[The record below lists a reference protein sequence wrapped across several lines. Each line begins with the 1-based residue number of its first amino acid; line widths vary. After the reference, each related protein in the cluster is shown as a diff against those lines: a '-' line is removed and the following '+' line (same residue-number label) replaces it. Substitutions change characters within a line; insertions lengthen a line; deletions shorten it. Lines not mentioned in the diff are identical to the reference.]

1 MIWVISQLPA
11 PMEWAGLK
19 RDMYGRGMAFATA
32 RFSGPSSVVLLW
44 GTTLPAATGVYSGPA
59 VRDITGDGTPDICV
73 GDAYGVLRCFNGPN
87 GALHWSYSTSGSI
100 YSTPVLEDISFLNSG
115 MEVAFTSNNGNLY
128 VLRGTN
134 GTLLWSA
141 SVGFA
146 YNGSPRVYD
155 INGIPGNEVV
165 VATQSGT
172 YALNGNTG
180 TVVWSNTSV
189 VSDAAVAIADVDN
202 DGEIE
207 VIVADNSGR
216 VYALRGTN
224 GSVKWVVS
232 TGYGYG
238 SAPAVEDVNG
248 DGIKEIFVNFY
259 NNYTCRIN
267 GTGSL
272 AWCVYG
278 FSGLSPDARESV
290 VIGPDIN
297 GNGTRDIFTADY
309 YGPKLAAIDGGTG
322 SVIWSR
328 TTTYLAHSHAPITVG
343 DFDMTNP
350 GYEILVANHNGYLDV
365 YRASNG
371 NFLWN
376 FSYGGPVGGC
386 CASGYAL
393 IVDVDG
399 DTCVELVVRGEA
411 DAPNLRV
418 YRSNNVG
425 SCSVL
430 SYDDPVAVREEEGK
444 ERVFDVVRGGIMF
457 YGKGT
462 VEIYSVDGAKVGE
475 VSKPGLIRL
484 KNGVYIVKYGNKTE
498 KVLIK

>member
-1 MIWVISQLPA
+1 
-11 PMEWAGLK
+11 
-19 RDMYGRGMAFATA
+19 MYGRGRAFATA
-32 RFSGPSSVVLLW
+32 RFSGPSSVVLVW
-44 GTTLPAATGVYSGPA
+44 GTTLSAATGIYSGPA

-73 GDAYGVLRCFNGPN
+73 GDNNGVLRCFNGPD
-87 GALHWSYSTSGSI
+87 GTVHWSYSTGGAI
-100 YSTPVLEDISFLNSG
+100 YSTPVLEDISSLNSG

-141 SVGFA
+141 SVGYA
-146 YNGSPRVYD
+146 RNGSPRVYD

-180 TVVWSNTSV
+180 AVVWSNTSV

-207 VIVADNSGR
+207 VIVANNSGS

-232 TGYGYG
+232 TGYSYG
-238 SAPAVEDVNG
+238 SAPAVEDVDG

-259 NNYTCRIN
+259 SNYTCRIN

-272 AWCVYG
+272 AWCVNGY
-278 FSGLSPDARESV
+278 SQLSSDGRESV

-297 GNGTRDIFTADY
+297 GNGTKDIFTADY
-309 YGPKLAAIDGGTG
+309 GNRLAAIDGGTG

-328 TTTYLAHSHAPITVG
+328 TVTYKAHSHAPITVG

-350 GYEILVANHNGYLDV
+350 GYEILFANHDGYLDV
-365 YRASNG
+365 YSASNG

-393 IVDVDG
+393 IVDVNG
-399 DTCVELVVRGEA
+399 DTCVELVVRGEYSV
-411 DAPNLRV
+411 PNLRV

-444 ERVFDVVRGGIMF
+444 GGVLDVVKGGIMF
-457 YGKGT
+457 YGKGK
-462 VEIYSVDGAKVGE
+462 VEIYAVDGTKVGG
-475 VSKPGLIRL
+475 VSKPGLVRL

-498 KVLIK
+498 KVLIR

>member
-1 MIWVISQLPA
+1 
-11 PMEWAGLK
+11 
-19 RDMYGRGMAFATA
+19 
-32 RFSGPSSVVLLW
+32 
-44 GTTLPAATGVYSGPA
+44 
-59 VRDITGDGTPDICV
+59 
-73 GDAYGVLRCFNGPN
+73 
-87 GALHWSYSTSGSI
+87 
-100 YSTPVLEDISFLNSG
+100 
-115 MEVAFTSNNGNLY
+115 MEVAFTSYNGYLY

-141 SVGFA
+141 LVGQA

-165 VATQSGT
+165 VATTGGT
-172 YALNGNTG
+172 RALDGNTG

-189 VSDAAVAIADVDN
+189 VSHAAVAIADVDN

-216 VYALRGTN
+216 VYALRGTD

-238 SAPAVEDVNG
+238 SAPAVEDVDG
-248 DGIKEIFVNFY
+248 DGIMEIFVNFGS
-259 NNYTCRIN
+259 NYTCRIN

-278 FSGLSPDARESV
+278 YSQLSSDGRESV

-309 YGPKLAAIDGGTG
+309 WGPRLAAIDGGTG

-328 TTTYLAHSHAPITVG
+328 TVTYRAHSHAPITVG

-350 GYEILVANHNGYLDV
+350 GYEILFANHDGYLDV
-365 YRASNG
+365 YSASDG

-376 FSYGGPVGGC
+376 FSFGGPVGGC

-393 IVDVDG
+393 LVDVNG
-399 DTCVELVVRGEA
+399 DTCVELVVRGEYSV
-411 DAPNLRV
+411 PNLRV
-418 YRSNNVG
+418 YRSSNVG
-425 SCSVL
+425 SCYL

-444 ERVFDVVRGGIMF
+444 GRVFDVVKGGIMF
-457 YGKGT
+457 YGKGK
-462 VEIYSVDGAKVGE
+462 VEIYSVDGTKVGE
-475 VSKPGLIRL
+475 VSKSGLIRL

-498 KVLIK
+498 KVLIR

>member
-1 MIWVISQLPA
+1 
-11 PMEWAGLK
+11 MEWAGLK
-19 RDMYGRGMAFATA
+19 RDMYGRGRAFATA

-44 GTTLPAATGVYSGPA
+44 GTTLSAATGTYSGPA

-73 GDAYGVLRCFNGPN
+73 GDNAGVLRCFNGPN
-87 GALHWSYSTSGSI
+87 GTLHWSYSTGGAI
-100 YSTPVLEDISFLNSG
+100 FSTPVLEDISFLNSG
-115 MEVAFTSNNGNLY
+115 MEVAFTSTNGYLY

-141 SVGFA
+141 YVGYA
-146 YNGSPRVYD
+146 YNGSPRVYN

-165 VATQSGT
+165 VATENGT

-248 DGIKEIFVNFY
+248 DGIMEIFVNFY

-278 FSGLSPDARESV
+278 YS
-290 VIGPDIN
+290 
-297 GNGTRDIFTADY
+297 
-309 YGPKLAAIDGGTG
+309 
-322 SVIWSR
+322 
-328 TTTYLAHSHAPITVG
+328 TV
-343 DFDMTNP
+343 NP
-350 GYEILVANHNGYLDV
+350 LL
-365 YRASNG
+365 
-371 NFLWN
+371 
-376 FSYGGPVGGC
+376 
-386 CASGYAL
+386 
-393 IVDVDG
+393 
-399 DTCVELVVRGEA
+399 
-411 DAPNLRV
+411 
-418 YRSNNVG
+418 
-425 SCSVL
+425 
-430 SYDDPVAVREEEGK
+430 
-444 ERVFDVVRGGIMF
+444 
-457 YGKGT
+457 
-462 VEIYSVDGAKVGE
+462 
-475 VSKPGLIRL
+475 
-484 KNGVYIVKYGNKTE
+484 
-498 KVLIK
+498 

>member
-1 MIWVISQLPA
+1 MK
-11 PMEWAGLK
+11 WAGLK
-19 RDMYGRGMAFATA
+19 RDMYGRGRAFATA
-32 RFSGPSSVVLLW
+32 RFSGPSSVVLVW
-44 GTTLPAATGVYSGPA
+44 GTTLSADYGIFSGPA

-73 GDAYGVLRCFNGPN
+73 GDDAGVLRCFNGPD
-87 GALHWSYSTSGSI
+87 GTLHWSYSTGSAI
-100 YSTPVLEDISFLNSG
+100 YSTPVLEDISSLNPG
-115 MEVAFTSNNGNLY
+115 MEVAFTSYNGYLY

-141 SVGFA
+141 YVGYA
-146 YNGSPRVYD
+146 INGSPRVYD

-172 YALNGNTG
+172 YALDGNTG

-232 TGYGYG
+232 AGYSYG
-238 SAPAVEDVNG
+238 SAPAVEDVDG

-259 NNYTCRIN
+259 DNYTCRIN
-267 GTGSL
+267 GTGSF

-278 FSGLSPDARESV
+278 YSRLSLSGRESV

-297 GNGTRDIFTADY
+297 GNGTKDIFTADY
-309 YGPKLAAIDGGTG
+309 LRNFAAIDGGTG

-328 TTTYLAHSHAPITVG
+328 TVTYEVHSHAPITVG

-350 GYEILVANHNGYLDV
+350 GYEILFANHDGYLDV
-365 YRASNG
+365 YSASNG
-371 NFLWN
+371 NLLWN
-376 FSYGGPVGGC
+376 FSFGGPVGGC

-393 IVDVDG
+393 LVDVNG

-425 SCSVL
+425 SCYL

-444 ERVFDVVRGGIMF
+444 ERVFDVVKGGIMF
-457 YGKGT
+457 YGKGKA
-462 VEIYSVDGAKVGE
+462 EIYSVDGTKVGE

-498 KVLIK
+498 KVLIR

>member
-1 MIWVISQLPA
+1 
-11 PMEWAGLK
+11 MEWAGLK
-19 RDMYGRGMAFATA
+19 RDMYGRGRAFATA
-32 RFSGPSSVVLLW
+32 RFSGPSSVVLVW
-44 GTTLPAATGVYSGPA
+44 GITLSSTYGLNSGPA
-59 VRDITGDGTPDICV
+59 VRDITGDGIPDICV
-73 GDAYGVLRCFNGPN
+73 GDEAGVLRCFNGPD
-87 GALHWSYSTSGSI
+87 GTLHWSYSTGVGI
-100 YSTPVLEDISFLNSG
+100 YSTPVLEDISFLNPG
-115 MEVAFTSNNGNLY
+115 MEVAFTSYNGNLY

-141 SVGFA
+141 SVGIA

-165 VATQSGT
+165 VATLSGT
-172 YALNGNTG
+172 YAFDGNTG
-180 TVVWSNTSV
+180 TVVWSDTSV

-207 VIVADNSGR
+207 VIVADNSGS

-232 TGYGYG
+232 TGHIY
-238 SAPAVEDVNG
+238 SSSPAVEDVDG
-248 DGIKEIFVNFY
+248 DGIMEIFVNFY
-259 NNYTCRIN
+259 DNYTCRIN

-278 FSGLSPDARESV
+278 FSEISFDGRESV

-309 YGPKLAAIDGGTG
+309 YGPTLAAIDGGTG

-328 TTTYLAHSHAPITVG
+328 TAAYLAHSHAPITVG

-350 GYEILVANHNGYLDV
+350 GYEILFANHDGYLDV
-365 YRASNG
+365 YSASNG

-376 FSYGGPVGGC
+376 ISYGGPVGGC

-393 IVDVDG
+393 IVDVNG

-411 DAPNLRV
+411 DAPYLRV

-444 ERVFDVVRGGIMF
+444 GRVLDVVKGGIMF
-457 YGKGT
+457 YGKGK
-462 VEIYSVDGAKVGE
+462 VEIYAVDGTKVVE

-498 KVLIK
+498 KVLIR

>member
-1 MIWVISQLPA
+1 
-11 PMEWAGLK
+11 MEWAGLK
-19 RDMYGRGMAFATA
+19 RDMYGRGRAFATA
-32 RFSGPSSVVLLW
+32 RFSGPSSVVLVW
-44 GTTLPAATGVYSGPA
+44 GTTLSADYGIFSGPA

-73 GDAYGVLRCFNGPN
+73 GDDAGVLRCFNGPN
-87 GALHWSYSTSGSI
+87 GTLHWSYSTGSAI
-100 YSTPVLEDISFLNSG
+100 YSTPVLEDISSLNPG
-115 MEVAFTSNNGNLY
+115 MEVAFTSYNGYLY

-141 SVGFA
+141 YVGYA
-146 YNGSPRVYD
+146 INGSPRVYD

-172 YALNGNTG
+172 YALDGNTG

-232 TGYGYG
+232 AGYSYG
-238 SAPAVEDVNG
+238 SAPAVEDVDG

-259 NNYTCRIN
+259 DNYTCRIN
-267 GTGSL
+267 GTGSF

-278 FSGLSPDARESV
+278 YSRLSLSGRESV

-297 GNGTRDIFTADY
+297 GNGTKDIFTADY
-309 YGPKLAAIDGGTG
+309 LRNFAAIDGGTG

-328 TTTYLAHSHAPITVG
+328 TVTYEVHSHAPITVG

-350 GYEILVANHNGYLDV
+350 GYEILFANHDGYLDV
-365 YRASNG
+365 YSASNG
-371 NFLWN
+371 NLLWN
-376 FSYGGPVGGC
+376 FSFGGPVGGC

-393 IVDVDG
+393 LVDVNG

-425 SCSVL
+425 SCYL

-444 ERVFDVVRGGIMF
+444 ERVFDVVKGGIMF
-457 YGKGT
+457 YGKGKA
-462 VEIYSVDGAKVGE
+462 EIYSVDGTKVGE

-498 KVLIK
+498 KVLIR

>member
-1 MIWVISQLPA
+1 
-11 PMEWAGLK
+11 MEWAGLK
-19 RDMYGRGMAFATA
+19 RDMYGRGRAFATA
-32 RFSGPSSVVLLW
+32 RFSGPSSVVLVW
-44 GTTLPAATGVYSGPA
+44 GTTLSATTGVYSGPA
-59 VRDITGDGTPDICV
+59 VRDITGDGTPDICA
-73 GDAYGVLRCFNGPN
+73 GDNAGVLRCFNGPD
-87 GALHWSYSTSGSI
+87 GTLHWSYSTGSAI
-100 YSTPVLEDISFLNSG
+100 YSTPVLEDISSLNSG
-115 MEVAFTSNNGNLY
+115 MEVAFTSYNGYLY
-128 VLRGTN
+128 VLKGTN
-134 GTLLWSA
+134 GTLLWSTY
-141 SVGFA
+141 VGQA

-202 DGEIE
+202 DGMIE
-207 VIVADNSGR
+207 VIVADNSGS

-248 DGIKEIFVNFY
+248 DGIMEIFVNFSS
-259 NNYTCRIN
+259 NYTCRIN

-278 FSGLSPDARESV
+278 YSYLSFDGRESV

-309 YGPKLAAIDGGTG
+309 YRNFAAIDGGTG

-328 TTTYLAHSHAPITVG
+328 TAVEEVHSHAPITVG

-350 GYEILVANHNGYLDV
+350 GYEILFANHDGYLDV
-365 YRASNG
+365 YSASNG

-425 SCSVL
+425 SCYL

-444 ERVFDVVRGGIMF
+444 GRVFDVVRGGIMF
-457 YGKGT
+457 YGKGK
-462 VEIYSVDGAKVGE
+462 VEIYSVDGTKVVE

-498 KVLIK
+498 KVLIR

>member
-1 MIWVISQLPA
+1 
-11 PMEWAGLK
+11 MEWAGLK
-19 RDMYGRGMAFATA
+19 RDMYGRGRAFATA

-44 GTTLPAATGVYSGPA
+44 GTTLSAATGTYSGPA

-73 GDAYGVLRCFNGPN
+73 GDNAGVLRCFNGPD
-87 GALHWSYSTSGSI
+87 GTLHWSYSTGGAI

-115 MEVAFTSNNGNLY
+115 MEVAFTSTNGYLY

-141 SVGFA
+141 YVGYA
-146 YNGSPRVYD
+146 YNGSPRVYN

-165 VATQSGT
+165 VATENGT

-248 DGIKEIFVNFY
+248 DGIMEIFVNFY

-278 FSGLSPDARESV
+278 FSYISFNGLESV

-309 YGPKLAAIDGGTG
+309 GDNFAAIDGGTG

-328 TTTYLAHSHAPITVG
+328 TVTYEVHSHAPITVG
-343 DFDMTNP
+343 DFDTTNP
-350 GYEILVANHNGYLDV
+350 GYEILLANHNGYLDV
-365 YRASNG
+365 YSASNG

-376 FSYGGPVGGC
+376 LSYGGPVGGC

-393 IVDVDG
+393 LVDVNG

-411 DAPNLRV
+411 DAPNLMV

-425 SCSVL
+425 SCYL

-444 ERVFDVVRGGIMF
+444 GRVFDVVRGGIMF
-457 YGKGT
+457 YGKGK
-462 VEIYSVDGAKVGE
+462 VEIYSVDGTKVGE
-475 VSKPGLIRL
+475 VSKPGLVRL
-484 KNGVYIVKYGNKTE
+484 KSGVYIVKYGNKTE
-498 KVLIK
+498 KVLIR

>member
-19 RDMYGRGMAFATA
+19 RDMYGRGRAFATA

-44 GTTLPAATGVYSGPA
+44 GTTLYATTGVYSGPA
-59 VRDITGDGTPDICV
+59 VRDITGDGTPDICA
-73 GDAYGVLRCFNGPN
+73 GDDYGLLWCFNGPN
-87 GALHWSYSTSGSI
+87 GTIHWFYVTGGAI
-100 YSTPVLEDISFLNSG
+100 YSTPVLEDISSLNPG
-115 MEVAFTSNNGNLY
+115 MEVAFTSYNGYLY

-141 SVGFA
+141 YVGYA
-146 YNGSPRVYD
+146 INGSPRVYD

-165 VATQSGT
+165 VATLSGT
-172 YALNGNTG
+172 YALDGNTG

-207 VIVADNSGR
+207 VIVADIWGS

-232 TGYGYG
+232 TGYSYG

-248 DGIKEIFVNFY
+248 DGIKEIFVNFGS
-259 NNYTCRIN
+259 NYTCRIN

-278 FSGLSPDARESV
+278 YSGLSYDGRESV

-297 GNGTRDIFTADY
+297 GNGTRDIFTATT
-309 YGPKLAAIDGGTG
+309 KLAAIDGGTG

-328 TTTYLAHSHAPITVG
+328 TTTYKVHSHAPITVG

-350 GYEILVANHNGYLDV
+350 GYEILFANHDGYLDV
-365 YRASNG
+365 YSASNG

-376 FSYGGPVGGC
+376 FSFGGPVGGC

-393 IVDVDG
+393 IVDVNG
-399 DTCVELVVRGEA
+399 DTCVELVVRGEVS
-411 DAPNLRV
+411 APNLRV
-418 YRSNNVG
+418 YRSSNVG
-425 SCSVL
+425 SCYL

-457 YGKGT
+457 YGKGK
-462 VEIYSVDGAKVGE
+462 VEIYSVDGTKVGE

>member
-1 MIWVISQLPA
+1 
-11 PMEWAGLK
+11 MEWAGLK
-19 RDMYGRGMAFATA
+19 RDMYGRGRAFATA
-32 RFSGPSSVVLLW
+32 RFSGPSSVVLVW
-44 GTTLPAATGVYSGPA
+44 GTTLSAATGVYSGPA
-59 VRDITGDGTPDICV
+59 VMDITGDGTPDICV
-73 GDAYGVLRCFNGPN
+73 GDNAGVLRCFNGPD
-87 GALHWSYSTSGSI
+87 GTLHWSYSTGGAI
-100 YSTPVLEDISFLNSG
+100 YSTPVLEDISSLNSG
-115 MEVAFTSNNGNLY
+115 MEVAFSSADGYLY

-141 SVGFA
+141 SVGYA

-165 VATQSGT
+165 VATRSGT

-207 VIVADNSGR
+207 VIVADNSGS

-248 DGIKEIFVNFY
+248 DGIMEIFVNFGS
-259 NNYTCRIN
+259 NYTCRIN

-278 FSGLSPDARESV
+278 YSYISFDGRESV

-309 YGPKLAAIDGGTG
+309 GYHFAAIDGGTG

-328 TTTYLAHSHAPITVG
+328 IVTYEVHSHAPITVG

-350 GYEILVANHNGYLDV
+350 GYEILFANHDGYLDV
-365 YRASNG
+365 YSASNG

-376 FSYGGPVGGC
+376 FSFGGPVGGC

-393 IVDVDG
+393 IVDVNG
-399 DTCVELVVRGEA
+399 DTCVELVVRGEY
-411 DAPNLRV
+411 DAPYLRV

-425 SCSVL
+425 SCYL

-444 ERVFDVVRGGIMF
+444 ERVLDVVRGGIMF
-457 YGKGT
+457 YGKGK
-462 VEIYSVDGAKVGE
+462 VEIYSVDGTKVGE

-498 KVLIK
+498 KVLIR

>member
-1 MIWVISQLPA
+1 
-11 PMEWAGLK
+11 
-19 RDMYGRGMAFATA
+19 
-32 RFSGPSSVVLLW
+32 
-44 GTTLPAATGVYSGPA
+44 
-59 VRDITGDGTPDICV
+59 
-73 GDAYGVLRCFNGPN
+73 
-87 GALHWSYSTSGSI
+87 
-100 YSTPVLEDISFLNSG
+100 
-115 MEVAFTSNNGNLY
+115 MEVAFTSYNGYLY

-141 SVGFA
+141 YVGQA

-165 VATQSGT
+165 VATRSGT
-172 YALNGNTG
+172 YALNGNNG

-216 VYALRGTN
+216 VYALRGTD
-224 GSVKWVVS
+224 GSVKWEVV

-238 SAPAVEDVNG
+238 SAPAVEDVDG
-248 DGIKEIFVNFY
+248 DGIMEIFVNFGS
-259 NNYTCRIN
+259 NYTCRIN

-278 FSGLSPDARESV
+278 YSDLSDNGRESV

-297 GNGTRDIFTADY
+297 GNGTKDIFTADY
-309 YGPKLAAIDGGTG
+309 WGYKLAAIDGGTG

-328 TTTYLAHSHAPITVG
+328 TTTYNVHSHAPITVG

-350 GYEILVANHNGYLDV
+350 GYEILVANHDGYLDV
-365 YRASNG
+365 YSASNG

-376 FSYGGPVGGC
+376 FSFGGPVGGC

-399 DTCVELVVRGEA
+399 DTCVELVVRGESSV
-411 DAPNLRV
+411 PNLRV
-418 YRSNNVG
+418 YRSSNVG
-425 SCSVL
+425 SCYL
-430 SYDDPVAVREEEGK
+430 SYDDPVAVGEEEGK
-444 ERVFDVVRGGIMF
+444 GRVFDVVRGGIMF
-457 YGKGT
+457 YGKGK
-462 VEIYSVDGAKVGE
+462 VEIYSVDGTKVGE

>member
-1 MIWVISQLPA
+1 MK
-11 PMEWAGLK
+11 WAGLK
-19 RDMYGRGMAFATA
+19 RDMYGRGRAFATA
-32 RFSGPSSVVLLW
+32 RFSGPSSVVLVW
-44 GTTLPAATGVYSGPA
+44 GTTLSADYGIFSGPA
-59 VRDITGDGTPDICV
+59 VRDITGDGIPDICV
-73 GDAYGVLRCFNGPN
+73 GDNAGVLRCFNGPD
-87 GALHWSYSTSGSI
+87 GTVHWSYSTGGAI
-100 YSTPVLEDISFLNSG
+100 YSTPVLEDISFLNPG
-115 MEVAFTSNNGNLY
+115 MEVAFTSWNGYLY

-141 SVGFA
+141 YVGQA

-165 VATQSGT
+165 VATRNGT
-172 YALNGNTG
+172 YALNGNAG

-207 VIVADNSGR
+207 VIVADNPGR

-224 GSVKWVVS
+224 GSVRWVVS
-232 TGYGYG
+232 TGYGYS
-238 SAPAVEDVNG
+238 SAPAVEDVDG

-278 FSGLSPDARESV
+278 YSQISPDGRESV

-297 GNGTRDIFTADY
+297 GNGTKDIFTADY
-309 YGPKLAAIDGGTG
+309 YGRKLAAIDGGTG

-328 TTTYLAHSHAPITVG
+328 TVTYEVHSHAPITVG

-365 YRASNG
+365 YSASNG
-371 NFLWN
+371 NFLWS
-376 FSYGGPVGGC
+376 FSFGGPVGGC

-411 DAPNLRV
+411 SAPNLRV

-425 SCSVL
+425 SCYL

-444 ERVFDVVRGGIMF
+444 GRVFDVVRGGIMF
-457 YGKGT
+457 YGKGK
-462 VEIYSVDGAKVGE
+462 VEIYSVDGTKVGE
-475 VSKPGLIRL
+475 VLKPGLIRL

-498 KVLIK
+498 KVLIR